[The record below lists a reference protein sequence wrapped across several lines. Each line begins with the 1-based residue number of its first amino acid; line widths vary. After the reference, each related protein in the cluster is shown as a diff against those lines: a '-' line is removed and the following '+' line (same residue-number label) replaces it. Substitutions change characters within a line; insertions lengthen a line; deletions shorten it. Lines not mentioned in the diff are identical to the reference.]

1 MHRGGLAVWRLFR
14 SPYTCVI
21 PEFLADRLSTHPIVN
36 TGIALGLK
44 GNSAFSDEHAGIM
57 HRPQDPHPW
66 SYRLVLR
73 GMGKEQ
79 VGR

>member
-1 MHRGGLAVWRLFR
+1 
-14 SPYTCVI
+14 
-21 PEFLADRLSTHPIVN
+21 
-36 TGIALGLK
+36 
-44 GNSAFSDEHAGIM
+44 M